1 MSSPESRVTAIVVS
15 FNTRDDT
22 LRCLRS
28 LRQQDFLPPME
39 IVVVDNASGDGSV
52 DAIHASFPGVVVLAL
67 DANLGYGAANNR
79 ALARVQ
85 TPYAL
90 LLNSDAEIRPG
101 AVEALTSHLDAHLR
115 VGLVGPRTLYPDGT
129 PQISWGPRLTPFNEW
144 RQRRWQRAVATKD
157 STACAQLAA
166 LVRRTHAPE
175 WLSGC
180 CLLGRM
186 ESLRAVGFFDEG
198 YFLYEEDADL
208 CLRLRR
214 AQWGLAF
221 VPDAEVVHHVG
232 RSAATAP
239 QRSRLE
245 YHRSHLRYYALHNG
259 PIRTAALRGWLAGH
273 AVLGWLLAGGRAGDA
288 AAARRHWLAV
298 ARLALGPMPARPK
311 V

>member
-1 MSSPESRVTAIVVS
+1 MTSPGPRVTAIVVS

-28 LRQQDFLPPME
+28 LRQDLVPPTQ

-52 DAIHASFPGVVVLAL
+52 DAIRASFPDIAMLAL
-67 DANLGYGAANNR
+67 DANLGYGVANNR
-79 ALARVQ
+79 ALVQ
-85 TPYAL
+85 VRTPYAL
-90 LLNSDAEIRPG
+90 LLNSDAEIHPG
-101 AVEALTSHLDAHLR
+101 AVESLAEYLDAHPR
-115 VGLVGPRTLYPDGT
+115 VGLVGPRTLNPNGT

-144 RQRRWQRAVATKD
+144 RHRRWQRAVAAKD
-157 STACAQLAA
+157 SAAYARLETLA
-166 LVRRTHAPE
+166 RRTHAPD

-180 CLLGRM
+180 CLLVRM
-186 ESLRAVGFFDEG
+186 ESLREVGFFDEG

-221 VPDAEVVHHVG
+221 VPEAEVVHHVG
-232 RSAATAP
+232 RSVATEP

-259 PIRTAALRGWLAGH
+259 PIQTAALRGWLVGH
-273 AVLGWLLAGGRAGDA
+273 AMLGWLLACRRAGDA
-288 AAARRHWLAV
+288 AVARRHWLDL
-298 ARLALGPMPARPK
+298 ARLAVGPTP
-311 V
+311 